1 MEAFEY
7 DAEDLSEF
15 WTLWLENRAGQY
27 DVEWWLSQ
35 LLPISKERRQKI
47 LQSRLSYLNAL
58 YAGCLHINFEQ
69 VEYFQVQLLIY
80 AVEHKKSIFE
90 SGESEQRTIF
100 LAGAVFAFICEWLL
114 RTL

>member
-1 MEAFEY
+1 MV
-7 DAEDLSEF
+7 AESAVAHQQRAAA
-15 WTLWLENRAGQY
+15 ENPAKQA
-27 DVEWWLSQ
+27 ELSQ
-35 LLPISKERRQKI
+35 CPLRWLPSHQ
-47 LQSRLSYLNAL
+47 
-58 YAGCLHINFEQ
+58 FEQ

-80 AVEHKKSIFE
+80 AVEHKKKHFFE